1 MPLTLRELDAGDE
14 ELLQALLESDPDYT
28 VRVTGYPPGPS
39 DALSLL
45 MMRPESV
52 PETHKVVLGG
62 FEGEELVAVVDL
74 LRGYPQPG
82 CVFIGLLFV
91 DGSRQ
96 GSGVGAAAM
105 AAAERY
111 AAQWPEARRFR
122 LAVVDTNAAVL
133 GFWRRMG
140 FEPTGESRPYR
151 YDHLESTTRLY
162 ERDLQRSE

>member
-1 MPLTLRELDAGDE
+1 MEVTLRELDAGDE
-14 ELLQALLESDPDYT
+14 DELQALLESDPDYT

-45 MMRPESV
+45 MVRPESV
-52 PETHKVVLGG
+52 DQSHKVVLGAYDG
-62 FEGEELVAVVDL
+62 SALVAVVDL
-74 LRGYPQPG
+74 LRGYPTAE
-82 CVFIGLLFV
+82 CVFVGLLLV
-91 DGSRQ
+91 DGARQ

-105 AAAERY
+105 AAVERY

-122 LAVVDTNAAVL
+122 LAVVDTNASVL

-140 FEPTGESRPYR
+140 FEATGESRPYR

-162 ERDLQRSE
+162 ERAISR

>member
-1 MPLTLRELDAGDE
+1 MDLTLRELSSGDE
-14 ELLQALLESDPDYT
+14 DVLQALLESDPDYT

-52 PETHKVVLGG
+52 PESHKVVLGLFDG
-62 FEGEELVAVVDL
+62 DELVAVVDL
-74 LRGYPQPG
+74 LRGYPEPSF
-82 CVFIGLLFV
+82 VFVGLLLV
-91 DGSRQ
+91 HGSRQ
-96 GSGVGAAAM
+96 GRGVGAAAM
-105 AAAERY
+105 AAVERY
-111 AAQWPEARRFR
+111 AGQWPEARRFR

-140 FEPTGESRPYR
+140 FEPTGETRPYR

-162 ERDLQRSE
+162 ERDLTR

>member
-14 ELLQALLESDPDYT
+14 DLLQALLESDPDYT

-45 MMRPESV
+45 VMRPESV
-52 PETHKVVLGG
+52 PESHKVVLGG

-74 LRGYPQPG
+74 LRGYPAPEF
-82 CVFIGLLFV
+82 VFIGLLLV
-91 DGSRQ
+91 DGARQ
-96 GSGVGAAAM
+96 RSGLGAAAM
-105 AAAERY
+105 IATERY
-111 AAQWPEARRFR
+111 AAQWPEVRRFR

-133 GFWRRMG
+133 GFWRHLG

>member
-1 MPLTLRELDAGDE
+1 MDLTLRELGAGDE
-14 ELLQALLESDPDYT
+14 DALQALLESDPDYS

-45 MMRPESV
+45 MVRPESV
-52 PETHKVVLGG
+52 PESHKVVVGA
-62 FEGEELVAVVDL
+62 FEGAELVAVVDL
-74 LRGYPQPG
+74 LRGYPEPS
-82 CVFIGLLFV
+82 CVFLGLLLV
-91 DGSRQ
+91 QGPRQ
-96 GSGVGAAAM
+96 GSGLGSAVM
-105 AAAERY
+105 AAVERY

-140 FEPTGESRPYR
+140 FEATGETRAYR

-162 ERDLQRSE
+162 EKELTR

>member
-1 MPLTLRELDAGDE
+1 MDLTLRELGTGDE
-14 ELLQALLESDPDYT
+14 AVLQALLESDPDYT

-45 MMRPESV
+45 MVRPESV
-52 PETHKVVLGG
+52 PESDKVVLGI
-62 FEGEELVAVVDL
+62 FDDAELVAVVDL
-74 LRGYPQPG
+74 LHGYPEPSF
-82 CVFIGLLFV
+82 VFIGLLLV
-91 DGSRQ
+91 HGSRQ

-105 AAAERY
+105 AAVERY
-111 AAQWPEARRFR
+111 AGQWPEVRRFR

-140 FEPTGESRPYR
+140 FEPTGETRQYR

-162 ERDLQRSE
+162 ERDLFR